1 MMVTIRDVAGESGFS
16 ITTVS
21 MVLNNGP
28 AATRISGRTRT
39 HIWKVAKRL
48 GYRPNL
54 FARSL
59 RSRRSQTIG
68 VVVFDIT
75 DAYCTQILRGIETHL
90 RSSGYFPMTTDLEN
104 DRSQF
109 RRCVDLLLA
118 RRVEGI
124 IAIANPVH
132 VDTELLAE
140 HAKRDIPAVV
150 IGRELECGPVS
161 SIVVDNGAGTRQALQ
176 HLYEL
181 GHSRIA
187 FIKGPKILV
196 DSQQRWRGLE
206 NFARDV
212 GLTIDA
218 NLVLEIKGRNSSYVE
233 GCELTDE
240 LLQSGREFTAVVA
253 FDDLTACA
261 AIRSLTKA
269 GRRVPKDCSVVG
281 FDDLPASAFY
291 NPPLTTVQQQLE
303 MQGSLGAEIIEESIR
318 ATVEKRAVVAKHRK
332 VSPKLMVRDSTC
344 PAPAVLNCD
353 AREQGR
359 RRSDL
364 LKPFANARFK
374 TENA

>member
-1 MMVTIRDVAGESGFS
+1 MVTIRDVAGESGFS
-16 ITTVS
+16 VTTVS
-21 MVLNNGP
+21 MVLNAGP
-28 AATRISGRTRT
+28 SAGRISDRTRSR
-39 HIWKVAKRL
+39 IWKVANRL

-59 RSRRSQTIG
+59 RSQRSHTIG

-90 RSSGYFPMTTDLEN
+90 RSSGFFPITTDLQN

-109 RRCVDLLLA
+109 ERCVDLLLA

-132 VDTELLAE
+132 LDTTLLAE
-140 HAKRDIPAVV
+140 HAGHDIPSVV
-150 IGRELECGPVS
+150 IGRELSRGPLS
-161 SIVVDNGAGTRQALQ
+161 SIVVDNQAGTRQALQ

-206 NFARDV
+206 TFAQDV
-212 GLTIDA
+212 GLKIDPS
-218 NLVLEIKGRNSSYVE
+218 LVLEIKGRNSTYVE

-240 LLQSGREFTAVVA
+240 LLRRRRNFTALVA

-269 GRRVPKDCSVVG
+269 GYRVPKDCSVIG
-281 FDDLPASAFY
+281 FDDLPGSAFY

-303 MQGSLGAEIIEESIR
+303 MQGSLGAEIIEDLIR
-318 ATVEKRAVVAKHRK
+318 ATVEKRESIAKHRK
-332 VSPKLMVRDSTC
+332 VSPKLIIRDSTC
-344 PAPAVLNCD
+344 PAPSNG
-353 AREQGR
+353 ARQGGTR
-359 RRSDL
+359 
-364 LKPFANARFK
+364 N
-374 TENA
+374 